1 MTVARIR
8 RSPGGRDAYGDP
20 VTSTE
25 AREVID
31 GAFVAP
37 RTSSPVDQ
45 PGRDGVVVGLTLFA
59 PLDADVLRTDLFEVD
74 GDEELWRVVGEI
86 GRWEQPQTGW
96 GAGLTAALERAAG

>member
-20 VTSTE
+20 ATSTDD
-25 AREVID
+25 RLVLD

-37 RTSSPVDQ
+37 RTSDAVDS

-59 PLDADVLRTDLFEVD
+59 PLDADVVRSDLFEVD

-86 GRWEQPQTGW
+86 ARWEQPQTGW
-96 GAGLTAALERAAG
+96 RAGLTAALERAAG